1 MCTRLLSLA
10 KATMPRGGDAWRG
23 TTVLAGA
30 ITAGTQVVLLREVL
44 SAFLGNELIIGVLLF
59 DWLALT
65 GLGALLGRRWSSRLP
80 LFAIVP
86 CVLAALCVLPP
97 FTFAGFRFLPLL
109 VAPPGSMLDIWLFL
123 AGALTVLAPLCL
135 VSGAIFTLLIRVST
149 TSGTGNPVGSVY
161 AWEAMG
167 SLAGGALFGFLL
179 FDLIPSQD
187 LLLIL
192 CACAGVSGAVLF
204 SRRRMRGAALATLAV
219 VLLLATGRSV
229 WDADTLTFALRYPG
243 HTVLAHRETPFG
255 LLTVTRLGE
264 QTMAFSNNVPLLVSG
279 NTAATEEIVHFAL
292 VQRPHAPKVLI
303 AGGDPAALVPEVLKY
318 AGSSV
323 RCVEENPWLR
333 RAEREFLPF
342 PENVRASYVEG
353 DLRSILLST
362 TGQHDVII
370 IVAPEPS
377 TLQSNRTYT
386 LEFVHRAR
394 QSLTPPGV
402 LCMLLPSST
411 DYAGD
416 DARSVRAILKNTLAD
431 QFAYVRILPAGYDV
445 FLASDSTLRT
455 DVAGGIVEAG
465 VQTAYVNPYYVQDD
479 LLSERARRLE
489 ASLSMD
495 TPRNSDDRPALMLA
509 QIRYWLRH
517 FAMEYWIPVLAGLVL
532 VFVLFIRTDRMGIG
546 VMTAGCGGIVLELMV
561 LMIVQVSFGNVYKMS
576 GGLIALYMAGMGV
589 GAFAAGRAALA
600 PRWYAGMQCSLALM
614 LLLAAWLRPGI
625 SSGFTWSIAG
635 LVLCL
640 FLGSLGAGAVFTV
653 TSRIA
658 GLDPVASGSR
668 FYGYDLLG
676 SAVGALLVG
685 PLLLP
690 LLGVQNVANAAAGLV
705 VVGTVISLSSPVWRM
720 HEKA

>member
-1 MCTRLLSLA
+1 MCTRQSSSA
-10 KATMPRGGDAWRG
+10 KATMPQGGDAWRG
-23 TTVLAGA
+23 TTVLAGT

-44 SAFLGNELIIGVLLF
+44 SAFLGNELIIGVLFF

-65 GLGALLGRRWSSRLP
+65 GIGALLARRWSSRLP

-86 CVLAALCVLPP
+86 CVLAALCVFPP
-97 FTFAGFRFLPLL
+97 LTFAGFRFLPLL

-123 AGALTVLAPLCL
+123 AGALLALAPLCL

-149 TSGTGNPVGSVY
+149 TSGTSNPVGSVY

-179 FDLIPSQD
+179 FDIIPSQD

-192 CACAGVSGAVLF
+192 CAGAGLSGAVLF
-204 SRRRMRGAALATLAV
+204 SCRRMRSVAVALLPV
-219 VLLLATGRSV
+219 VLMLLIGRSV
-229 WDADTLTFALRYPG
+229 WDADMLTFALRYPG

-264 QTMAFSNNVPLLVSG
+264 QTMVYANNVPLLISG
-279 NTAATEEIVHFAL
+279 NTSATEEIVHFAL
-292 VQRPHAPKVLI
+292 VQRPHSPKVLI
-303 AGGDPAALVPEVLKY
+303 AGGNPAELVPEVLKY
-318 AGSSV
+318 TGSSV

-342 PENVRASYVEG
+342 PENGRATYVEG
-353 DLRSILLST
+353 DLRSILLSPS
-362 TGQHDVII
+362 GHYDVII

-386 LEFVHRAR
+386 REFVHRAR
-394 QSLTPPGV
+394 LALTPAGV
-402 LCMLLPSST
+402 LCMLLPSSAE
-411 DYAGD
+411 YAGD
-416 DARSVRAILKNTLAD
+416 DARRVRAILRNTLAD
-431 QFAYVRILPAGYDV
+431 QFEHVQILPAGHDV

-455 DVAGGIVEAG
+455 DIAGGIAEAG
-465 VQTAYVNPYYVQDD
+465 VPTTYVNPYYVQDD
-479 LLSERARRLE
+479 LLSERSRQLE
-489 ASLSMD
+489 ASLGKD
-495 TPRNSDDRPALMLA
+495 TPRNSDARPALMLA
-509 QIRYWLRH
+509 QLRYWLRH
-517 FAMEYWIPVLAGLVL
+517 FAMEYWIPVLTGLII
-532 VFVLFIRTDRMGIG
+532 VFVLFVRTDRMGIG

-576 GGLIALYMAGMGV
+576 GGLIALYMAGMGA

-600 PRWYAGMQCSLALM
+600 PRWYAGMQCCLALM
-614 LLLAAWLRPGI
+614 LLLAAWLQPGI
-625 SSGFTWSIAG
+625 SSGSTPGMAG
-635 LVLCL
+635 LVPCL
-640 FLGSLGAGAVFTV
+640 FLGSFGAGAVFTL
-653 TSRIA
+653 TSRMA
-658 GLDPVASGSR
+658 ALDLVASGSR
-668 FYGYDLLG
+668 LYGYDLLG

-690 LLGVQNVANAAAGLV
+690 LLGVQSVANAAAGLV
-705 VVGTVISLSSPVWRM
+705 VVGTVISLSSPVWRV

>member
-1 MCTRLLSLA
+1 
-10 KATMPRGGDAWRG
+10 
-23 TTVLAGA
+23 
-30 ITAGTQVVLLREVL
+30 
-44 SAFLGNELIIGVLLF
+44 
-59 DWLALT
+59 
-65 GLGALLGRRWSSRLP
+65 
-80 LFAIVP
+80 
-86 CVLAALCVLPP
+86 
-97 FTFAGFRFLPLL
+97 
-109 VAPPGSMLDIWLFL
+109 
-123 AGALTVLAPLCL
+123 
-135 VSGAIFTLLIRVST
+135 
-149 TSGTGNPVGSVY
+149 
-161 AWEAMG
+161 
-167 SLAGGALFGFLL
+167 
-179 FDLIPSQD
+179 
-187 LLLIL
+187 
-192 CACAGVSGAVLF
+192 
-204 SRRRMRGAALATLAV
+204 LAV
-219 VLLLATGRSV
+219 VLLLAIGRSV
-229 WDADTLTFALRYPG
+229 WDADTLTFVLRYPG

-264 QTMAFSNNVPLLVSG
+264 QTMTFSNNVPLLVSG
-279 NTAATEEIVHFAL
+279 NTGATEEIVHFAL

-303 AGGDPAALVPEVLKY
+303 AGGDPAELVPEVLKY

-333 RAEREFLPF
+333 WAEREFLPF
-342 PENVRASYVEG
+342 PENVRVSYVEG
-353 DLRSILLST
+353 DLRSILLSA

-386 LEFVHRAR
+386 QEFVHRAR
-394 QSLTPPGV
+394 QSLTSAGV

-411 DYAGD
+411 EYAGD
-416 DARSVRAILKNTLAD
+416 DARRVRAILRNTLAD

-455 DVAGGIVEAG
+455 DIAGGIAEAG
-465 VQTAYVNPYYVQDD
+465 VPTVYVNPYYVQDD

-489 ASLSMD
+489 ASLSTN
-495 TPRNSDDRPALMLA
+495 TPRNSDARPALMLA

-532 VFVLFIRTDRMGIG
+532 VFVLFVRTDRMGIG

-614 LLLAAWLRPGI
+614 LLLAAWLQPGI
-625 SSGFTWSIAG
+625 SSGFTWSTAF
-635 LVLCL
+635 LVICL
-640 FLGSLGAGAVFTV
+640 FLGSLGAGAVFTL
-653 TSRIA
+653 TSRMA
-658 GLDPVASGSR
+658 ALDLVASGSR
-668 FYGYDLLG
+668 LYGYDLLG

-690 LLGVQNVANAAAGLV
+690 LLGVQNVANGAAGLV
-705 VVGTVISLSSPVWRM
+705 VVGTVISLSSPVWRV